1 MNVKKYNKKIY
12 LLTGGITNYTH
23 HEKSEFK
30 TDETGIYSM
39 TSAKIAEQLTN
50 NIIKLFPE
58 NYKIRVTDAT
68 ASIGGNTI
76 PFLITDNFLLVNIVE
91 KNAERFKMLKKNISV
106 IKKKIIGDYLLFN
119 DSYLKIYKDL
129 RQDIVFIDPPWGG
142 PDYYKYKNL
151 ILYLDEIHLGKICRR
166 ILLDIEDL
174 KFIVI
179 KTPKNFF
186 INDFIEICGE
196 GLCTEK
202 MSVSNKLK
210 KINIY
215 KIYKR

>member
-1 MNVKKYNKKIY
+1 MNGKKYNKKNY
-12 LLTGGITNYTH
+12 LLTGGITNYTQN
-23 HEKSEFK
+23 EKVQFK

-39 TSAKIAEQLTN
+39 TSAKIAEQMTYD
-50 NIIKLFPE
+50 IIKLFSE

-68 ASIGGNTI
+68 ASIGGNAI
-76 PFLITDNFLLVNIVE
+76 PFLIADNFSFVNIVE
-91 KNAERFKMLKKNISV
+91 KNTLRFEMLKKNIN
-106 IKKKIIGDYLLFN
+106 IKKKKIIGKYVLFN
-119 DSYLKIYKDL
+119 KSYLKIYRDL
-129 RQDIVFIDPPWGG
+129 KQDIVFIDPPWGG

-151 ILYLDEIHLGKICRR
+151 ILYLDEIHLGKICRT

-186 INDFIEICGE
+186 ISDFIEICGE

-202 MSVSNKLK
+202 MSVSKKLK

-215 KIYKR
+215 KVYKQ